1 MLLRLQ
7 KFSENTQNILAFHE
21 NIGYYYRDMITTE
34 GAKPMLGYVRADVAE
49 LRVREH
55 QYYRALYC
63 GLCHRMGKCT
73 GQCSRMTLSYDFVL
87 LAALRLSLTKENPTI
102 KQKRCMVHPLRKR
115 PTAEPCEA
123 LDFCADASALLT
135 YHKLLD
141 DLQDEKGFKRLRA
154 WSVRPFLVRGYRRAK
169 RRRQTLDVAIAD
181 RLATLSALE
190 RDTLQVHGAD
200 EFAACFGD
208 LMAAVFADGLEGVS
222 KRLAQTIGRAVG
234 RWIYLADAA
243 DDFLEDCRRGRFN
256 PYRGVFGERPSVREL
271 ENLRLA
277 MTAILCEAE
286 NALSLMDDYPTPEL
300 REILANI
307 LYLGM
312 PNKAREITEHLTAEF
327 AEADNKRYDDEKGK
341 NRT

>member
-1 MLLRLQ
+1 
-7 KFSENTQNILAFHE
+7 
-21 NIGYYYRDMITTE
+21 
-34 GAKPMLGYVRADVAE
+34 MLGYVRANVSE

-87 LAALRLSLTKENPTI
+87 LAALRLSLTGENPTI
-102 KQKRCMVHPLRKR
+102 GHKRCIVHPIRKR
-115 PTAEPCEA
+115 PTAEACEA

-135 YHKLLD
+135 YHKLMD
-141 DLQDEKGFKRLRA
+141 DLQDETGFKRLRA
-154 WSVRPFLVRGYRRAK
+154 RLVRPFLMRGYRRAK
-169 RRRQTLDVAIAD
+169 RRRATLDAAIAE
-181 RLATLSALE
+181 RLAVLSALE
-190 RDTLQVHGAD
+190 RDTVQSHGAD

-208 LMAAVFADGLEGVS
+208 LMAVVFSDGLEGS
-222 KRLAQTIGRAVG
+222 AARLAQTIGRAVG
-234 RWIYLADAA
+234 RWIYMADAA
-243 DDFLEDCRRGRFN
+243 DDFLEECSRGRFN
-256 PYRGVFGERPSVREL
+256 PYRGIFGEHPSAHAL

-286 NALSLMDDYPTPEL
+286 NALSLVDGYPTAEL

-312 PNKAREITEHLTAEF
+312 PDKATEIINRLAATILEN
-327 AEADNKRYDDEKGK
+327 DNKRHDDEKG
-341 NRT
+341 NNGR